1 MKLTDSAQAAADS
14 AHLQPV
20 RPPVDR
26 GALRLT
32 RSYEALLRVLFGL
45 TPLLGIVYLQLFQ
58 SPTLIFEHHLAHEL
72 AIAAATGVSAFVC
85 WVTWRCYLSSGE
97 PFLRWLTLGFLGF
110 TLIYAPH
117 GLLTR
122 LADHNLSLFLNFG
135 PSSRLVMVACLL
147 YGLLQYG
154 KPAERPAEIQA
165 SGFWR
170 RWVAIFVLIDL
181 LVIATAMLPAS
192 AGQWI
197 RLPQEAAALVLA
209 LSAIALMLWRR
220 IDSPLMTIY
229 TIALAFFA
237 QSSLAF
243 FLARAWNHQWW
254 MAHTVF
260 AAGFFVLSF
269 GVTRAFHTTRAF
281 SLVYG
286 QEEMI
291 RRLEEANAELRRL
304 AATDSLT
311 GASNRRHFMERLAIE
326 WERARREGIALSL
339 LAIDLD
345 HFKDVND
352 EHGHQAGDEVLR
364 RFVAEARTV
373 LRPADLLGRTGG
385 EEFAV
390 LLPDSDAE
398 RATAVAE
405 RLRARMADTVQK
417 VRTEKPLRVTASIGV
432 ASFGPDGESG
442 DKVFRA
448 ADKRLYKA
456 KNQGRNRVVGPDG
469 PA

>member
-1 MKLTDSAQAAADS
+1 MT
-14 AHLQPV
+14 
-20 RPPVDR
+20 RPASPILSLLP
-26 GALRLT
+26 ALIVV
-32 RSYEALLRVLFGL
+32 ALL
-45 TPLLGIVYLQLFQ
+45 
-58 SPTLIFEHHLAHEL
+58 
-72 AIAAATGVSAFVC
+72 
-85 WVTWRCYLSSGE
+85 
-97 PFLRWLTLGFLGF
+97 
-110 TLIYAPH
+110 
-117 GLLTR
+117 
-122 LADHNLSLFLNFG
+122 
-135 PSSRLVMVACLL
+135 
-147 YGLLQYG
+147 
-154 KPAERPAEIQA
+154 
-165 SGFWR
+165 
-170 RWVAIFVLIDL
+170 
-181 LVIATAMLPAS
+181 
-192 AGQWI
+192 
-197 RLPQEAAALVLA
+197 ALV
-209 LSAIALMLWRR
+209 
-220 IDSPLMTIY
+220 P
-229 TIALAFFA
+229 
-237 QSSLAF
+237 
-243 FLARAWNHQWW
+243 
-254 MAHTVF
+254 
-260 AAGFFVLSF
+260 
-269 GVTRAFHTTRAF
+269 
-281 SLVYG
+281 
-286 QEEMI
+286 
-291 RRLEEANAELRRL
+291 
-304 AATDSLT
+304 LT